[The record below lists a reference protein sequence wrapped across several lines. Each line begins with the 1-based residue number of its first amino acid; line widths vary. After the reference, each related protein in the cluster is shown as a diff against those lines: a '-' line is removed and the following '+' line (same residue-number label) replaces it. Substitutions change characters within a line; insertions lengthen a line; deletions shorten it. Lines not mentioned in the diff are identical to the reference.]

1 MKDYQDE
8 LLKTI
13 QDALD
18 NLEGSIPDI
27 EKDIYARLLML
38 LKELKTNGANLA
50 NDAASQVYNLKKIQS
65 IKKEL
70 DKIILNP
77 NYKESIANFA
87 TTYAEIA
94 AIQNTY
100 FTTLVDTFS
109 PSKVLDEIANLNIQA
124 TVDSLTEA
132 GIGSGVK
139 DGIKEIL
146 RTNITSGGSYS
157 DLTEQLRTYI
167 ISDKDSDGELLK
179 YVRQTATDAIN
190 QYSASYTETISKD
203 LNLDWFAYS
212 GSLIKTSRP
221 FCIACV
227 DKYYIHRSE
236 FPSIVNGNID
246 GKKVSLAGQIPGTN
260 ENNFPIY
267 RGGYSCQHM
276 LIPISEDSIPDD
288 IKEKIK

>member
-94 AIQNTY
+94 TIQNTY

-109 PSKVLDEIANLNIQA
+109 PSKVLDEIANLNVQS

-157 DLTEQLRTYI
+157 DLTEQLRIYI

-190 QYSASYTETISKD
+190 QYSASYTETISQD
-203 LNLDWFAYS
+203 LGLDWFAYS
-212 GSLIKTSRP
+212 GSIIATSRP
-221 FCIACV
+221 FCITCEE
-227 DKYYIHRSE
+227 KYYIHRSE

-267 RGGYSCQHM
+267 RGGYNCGHQ
-276 LIPISEDSIPDD
+276 LIPISIDSVPQELKD
-288 IKEKIK
+288 KIN